1 MSRAGDDCGFTISI
15 YNLNKATNN
24 CSQQRARIKHQSTVS
39 VRVRREETTVSVREI
54 LVLRFLSL

>member
-15 YNLNKATNN
+15 YNLNKATKN
-24 CSQQRARIKHQSTVS
+24 CSQQRARIKHQSTVL
-39 VRVRREETTVSVREI
+39 RVRREESTVSVREI